1 MAKLLPEEI
10 ALDKYEDVATILPIL
25 VNNGYATMVTREE
38 DLWIVSYIYAED
50 IGDEQA
56 NRNNVVLMDRGTF
69 ELDFEEK
76 VNEDELGSEG
86 TDYE

>member
-10 ALDKYEDVATILPIL
+10 ALSKYEDVVAILPTL

-38 DLWIVSYIYAED
+38 DLWIVNYIYAEN
-50 IGDEQA
+50 IHNEQA
-56 NRNNVVLMDRGTF
+56 DRNNVVLMDRGTF
-69 ELDFEEK
+69 ELEFEEI

-86 TDYE
+86 TNYE